1 MKLGELLQSSSRRYK
16 YLYMIVYARYSTSIG
31 RKSSATAFS
40 GSEQTTFQLK
50 RKLGK
55 DDGNG

>member
-1 MKLGELLQSSSRRYK
+1 MV
-16 YLYMIVYARYSTSIG
+16 VYARYSTSIG
-31 RKSSATAFS
+31 RIQSATAFS
-40 GSEQTTFQLK
+40 EREQISFQLK